1 MNTNTGEIL
10 GLEDLKK
17 LNLTEKQMNDWVE
30 VDGEQMTDK
39 QKKQQSVSL
48 FDHRSSLGK
57 QLTEVRSKKK
67 SKAKR
72 RAAKKSRKNNRK

>member
-10 GLEDLKK
+10 NLEDLKK
-17 LNLTEKQMNDWVE
+17 LNLTEDQMKEWVE
-30 VDGEQMTDK
+30 VEEEQLTKK
-39 QKKQQSVSL
+39 QKKEQLVSL

-57 QLTEVRSKKK
+57 QLTDIRSKKSK
-67 SKAKR
+67 KAKR